1 MEAACKMLKET
12 GRAIDEIVYSVGFG
26 DTQYFYK
33 LFKKLNG
40 CTPVKYRQEN
50 KNQDNL

>member
-1 MEAACKMLKET
+1 MLRET
-12 GRAIDEIVYSVGFG
+12 DMMIDEIVYSVGFG
-26 DTQYFYK
+26 DTPYFYK

-50 KNQDNL
+50 KA